1 MTGRTRRGS
10 AASESARDA
19 PCAESKL
26 FYVVATE
33 LGVRAGLA
41 DMRSFLGAGGF
52 DADACG
58 TAEIV
63 LAEALNNIAEHAFA
77 ATAVGMIDV
86 TLTPG
91 NSSLTAEIV
100 DSGTALPGLCPPS
113 GHLPPLDGTTRSLP
127 EGGFG
132 WFLIRTL
139 TDCLSYTRHASE
151 NHLRLRITFS
161 RSDED
166 RAQSAG

>member
-1 MTGRTRRGS
+1 MTNMRG
-10 AASESARDA
+10 
-19 PCAESKL
+19 
-26 FYVVATE
+26 
-33 LGVRAGLA
+33 
-41 DMRSFLGAGGF
+41 FLDTNGF

-77 ATAVGMIDV
+77 TTQTGTIRV

-91 NSSLTAEIV
+91 QTGLTAEIV
-100 DSGTALPGLCPPS
+100 DKGTALPGLCPPV
-113 GHLPPLDGTTRSLP
+113 GQLPPLGGTTRSLP

-139 TDCLSYTRHASE
+139 TDCLSYTRHAGE
-151 NHLRLRITFS
+151 NHLCLRLALS
-161 RSDED
+161 RRETGNV
-166 RAQSAG
+166 RSAG